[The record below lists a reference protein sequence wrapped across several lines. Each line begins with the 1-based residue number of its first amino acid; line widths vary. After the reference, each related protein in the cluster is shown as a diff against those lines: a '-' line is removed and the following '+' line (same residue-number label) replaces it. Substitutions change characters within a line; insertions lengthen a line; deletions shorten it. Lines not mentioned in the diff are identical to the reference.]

1 MKWMWIF
8 FFQCN
13 FAQSAAGPII
23 AYLFSSWNEIL
34 KHLNPKLSFHPEKI
48 KIKYNSVAHLY
59 IIQWNVADDFR
70 FFYIKKCFLCTL
82 SLNKVCQLKRR
93 KWSILMQMFL
103 SFISYLIWV
112 TFNSRQTDGKHD
124 SIAVLNTFKN
134 IYNKNFILVTLG
146 RISYRLQY
154 DQQHQQSH
162 THLRSLKCSVRVI
175 ALSQRTKHNS
185 QPLKIHYKKITA

>member
-1 MKWMWIF
+1 M
-8 FFQCN
+8 
-13 FAQSAAGPII
+13 
-23 AYLFSSWNEIL
+23 
-34 KHLNPKLSFHPEKI
+34 NPKLSIHPEKI

-59 IIQWNVADDFR
+59 IIIQWNVAHDFW
-70 FFYIKKCFLCTL
+70 FFSMKCFLCAQVWTK
-82 SLNKVCQLKRR
+82 SAKLKRK
-93 KWSILMQMFL
+93 KWSILMQTFFFFYI
-103 SFISYLIWV
+103 SFISHLIWV
-112 TFNSRQTDGKHD
+112 KFNSRQTDGKHD

-154 DQQHQQSH
+154 DHQHQQSH
-162 THLRSLKCSVRVI
+162 THLGSLKCSVAVI